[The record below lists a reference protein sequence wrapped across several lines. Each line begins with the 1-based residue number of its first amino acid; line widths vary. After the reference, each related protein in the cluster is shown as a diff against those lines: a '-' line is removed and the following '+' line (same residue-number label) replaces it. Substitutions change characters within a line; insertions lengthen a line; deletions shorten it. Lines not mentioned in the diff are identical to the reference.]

1 MRSPRRRGQET
12 VVARTETPETDYDRA
27 SPSDVLG
34 SGGLDSNVLV
44 VGPTLSNKDQLAYDL
59 LARSWANGVTPFA
72 ITATDA
78 GPEFRSRFET
88 FVPPGNRVEDVYVVD
103 CAESSRSG
111 EGDERATCDVGTP
124 ADLTG
129 IGICLS
135 KGYDGYGTGG
145 RRRILLDNLST
156 LLIYSDIDRV
166 YRFLSTINSRV
177 TEVGDVTIQLL
188 DEDALDSTDRN
199 TLLNL
204 FSTIIEVRT
213 EANTTLF
220 RVHGDTQSE
229 WYEYLP
235 RPERD
240 HA

>member
-1 MRSPRRRGQET
+1 MRSLRRSEQRT
-12 VVARTETPETDYDRA
+12 VVARTETRETEYDRA
-27 SPSDVLG
+27 TPGDVLG

-44 VGPTLSNKDQLAYDL
+44 IGPTLSNKDQLAYDL
-59 LARSWANGVTPFA
+59 LAGSWANDISPFA

-78 GPEFRSRFET
+78 RREFRSRFET
-88 FVPPGNRVEDVYVVD
+88 FVPPANRVEDIYIID
-103 CAESSRSG
+103 CVESSRSG
-111 EGDERATCDVGTP
+111 PGDERSTCDVSTP

-135 KGYDGYGTGG
+135 KGYDQYGTDGG
-145 RRRILLDNLST
+145 RRILLDNLST

-177 TEVGDVTIQLL
+177 TEVGDVTVQLL
-188 DEDALDSTDRN
+188 DEDALDATDRN

-204 FSTIIEVRT
+204 FSTIIEVKT
-213 EANTTLF
+213 EANATLF
-220 RVHGDTQSE
+220 RVHGDTRSE

-235 RPERD
+235 RPERGN
-240 HA
+240 